1 MASRSARGGALFYTK
16 QMAKI
21 LITGGSG
28 SIGKRLIPKLQSKG
42 HEVSIIG
49 RSRHQGLNVN
59 SFVWNLDK
67 GTMDESCLRNV
78 THIIHLAGAGIADEP
93 WSPRRKQE
101 IIESRVKPL
110 QMIAKT
116 LETRNQR
123 IKAIISSSAVGYYG
137 GITSNHIFSEDDR
150 AANDFLGSTC
160 KMWEDSVQF
169 FADIAEREVRIRTGV
184 VLMKEDGA
192 LAKLAKPVRFGF
204 GAAVGSG
211 NQWMPWIHIDDLV
224 EVYVRVVEDPNL
236 IGAYNAVAP
245 EHANQS
251 AFIKKI
257 GKSLR
262 KPLFLP
268 AVPSFLLKAVL
279 GEMSTVVTEGSRV
292 SSQKLIDSDFI
303 FKHAQLQEALNNL
316 LA

>member
-1 MASRSARGGALFYTK
+1 MRSK
-16 QMAKI
+16 V

-42 HEVSIIG
+42 HEVCIIG
-49 RSRHQGLNVN
+49 RSKHNGLNVN
-59 SFVWNLDK
+59 SFVWDLEK
-67 GTMDESCLRNV
+67 GTMDEAALRDV
-78 THIIHLAGAGIADEP
+78 THIIHLAGAGIADKP
-93 WSPRRKQE
+93 WSPKRKRE

-110 QMIAKT
+110 QILAKT

-137 GITSNHIFSEDDR
+137 GITSSNIFSEDYPPS
-150 AANDFLGSTC
+150 NDFLGNTC
-160 KMWEDSVQF
+160 KMWEDAVQSF
-169 FADIAEREVRIRTGV
+169 DKVADREVRIRTGV
-184 VLMKEDGA
+184 VLMKDDGA
-192 LAKLAKPVRFGF
+192 LTKLAKPVRFGF

-224 EVYVRVVEDPNL
+224 EINLKSVEDGNM

-251 AFIKKI
+251 VFIKKI
-257 GKSLR
+257 GKAMGL
-262 KPLFLP
+262 PVFLP
-268 AVPSFLLKAVL
+268 SVPGFLLKAVF

-292 SSQKLIDSDFI
+292 SSQKLIDADFE
-303 FKHAQLQEALNNL
+303 FKHPQLQEALNHL
-316 LA
+316 LT